1 VQVPATGEKV
11 PLAGAL
17 VNVNVPVGDVEPDDE
32 VTVPVQVDAVP
43 MKSGFGEQVMDRD
56 VE

>member
-1 VQVPATGEKV
+1 MQVPATGEKV